1 MMDEKINERQLLEKH
16 IQHFINEEQLIDKE
30 IINTRQILRNLE
42 KKRDQIIKEKE
53 NYCFNNCGHELE
65 YEREEGPYGA
75 RFRVCKI
82 CNSFGY

>member
-1 MMDEKINERQLLEKH
+1 MDEKINERQVLEKH
-16 IQHFINEEQLIDKE
+16 IQHFINEEHIIEKE
-30 IINTRQILRNLE
+30 IINVRQILRDLE
-42 KKRDQIIKEKE
+42 QKRDLIIKEKE
-53 NYCFNNCGHELE
+53 NYCLNNCGHEFE

>member
-1 MMDEKINERQLLEKH
+1 MDEKIKERQVLERH
-16 IQHFINEEQLIDKE
+16 IHQFINEEHIIEKE
-30 IINTRQILRNLE
+30 IINTRQLLRNLE

-53 NYCFNNCGHELE
+53 NYCLNNCGHEFE

-75 RFRVCKI
+75 RFRVCKL

>member
-1 MMDEKINERQLLEKH
+1 MDEKIKERQILERH
-16 IQHFINEEQLIDKE
+16 IHQFINEEHIIEKE
-30 IINTRQILRNLE
+30 IINTRQLLRNLE

-53 NYCFNNCGHELE
+53 NYCLNNCGHEFE

>member
-1 MMDEKINERQLLEKH
+1 MDEKLNERQVLEKH
-16 IQHFINEEQLIDKE
+16 IQHFINEERLIEKE
-30 IINTRQILRNLE
+30 IINVRQILRDLE
-42 KKRDQIIKEKE
+42 QKRDQIIKEKE
-53 NYCFNNCGHELE
+53 NYCLNNCGHEFE